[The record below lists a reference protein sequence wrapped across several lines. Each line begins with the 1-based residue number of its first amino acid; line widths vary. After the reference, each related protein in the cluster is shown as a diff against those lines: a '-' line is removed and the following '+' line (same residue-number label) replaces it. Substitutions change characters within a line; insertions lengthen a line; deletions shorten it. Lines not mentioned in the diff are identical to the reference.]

1 MISCTNSRWPL
12 HPGPSNFGILTQQ
25 FLCPQKMNALLRLR
39 WERLSG
45 KFWLAS
51 ERDRFHGGRMV
62 GNTEVSPVST
72 KQSVAEDCA
81 FLCGQLANF
90 GNPGKPGQLRIQ

>member
-1 MISCTNSRWPL
+1 MSAI
-12 HPGPSNFGILTQQ
+12 
-25 FLCPQKMNALLRLR
+25 ALR
-39 WERLSG
+39 SKG
-45 KFWLAS
+45 DDCGLA
-51 ERDRFHGGRMV
+51 RGRIV

-90 GNPGKPGQLRIQ
+90 GNPGNLAIKDSVSCVFSIAV